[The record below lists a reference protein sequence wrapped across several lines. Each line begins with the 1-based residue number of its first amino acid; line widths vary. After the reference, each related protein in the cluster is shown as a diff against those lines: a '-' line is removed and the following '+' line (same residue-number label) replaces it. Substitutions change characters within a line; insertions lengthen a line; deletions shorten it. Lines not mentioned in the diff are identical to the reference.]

1 MPGVAAMQSRLRSG
15 ILGSM
20 GISEDGFD
28 PRIMAQRGQANNG
41 SLMDMMRGRNPNL
54 TPGGDGTMAQ
64 GGYLGPPTGNARQAM
79 GALNQAYGGQQAG
92 SGGYL
97 GPPTGAAPQAMDELG
112 QAYGA
117 QMPPWLGNYAPPPRR
132 GMPGRYR

>member
-54 TPGGDGTMAQ
+54 TPVGDGTMAQ
-64 GGYLGPPTGNARQAM
+64 GGYLGPPTGNARAAM
-79 GALNQAYGGQQAG
+79 GALNQAYGAAPME
-92 SGGYL
+92 SGYGPVTGY
-97 GPPTGAAPQAMDELG
+97 APQAMGELG
-112 QAYGA
+112 QAYGG